1 MDPGSA
7 LVKLR
12 ALCAKQ
18 ERCRSELM
26 HKLKAWGVE
35 DEAVL
40 DQLVTEGFLNE
51 RRFAGHFAVSK
62 LRQNGWGRIKIRRA
76 LEEKGLSEADIDAG
90 LGEVDEG
97 EYRDTL
103 RKLAARH
110 GTDAHRFLTGRGFEE
125 EILEEV
131 LRG

>member
-1 MDPGSA
+1 M
-7 LVKLR
+7 KLR

-18 ERCRSELM
+18 ERCRSELR
-26 HKLKAWGVE
+26 HKLEAWGVE
-35 DEAVL
+35 NEAVL
-40 DQLVTEGFLNE
+40 DQLVTEGFLND
-51 RRFAGHFAVSK
+51 RRFAEHFVVSK

-76 LEEKGLSEADIDAG
+76 LEEKELSEADIETG
-90 LGEVDEG
+90 LGAIDEE

-110 GTDAHRFLTGRGFEE
+110 GADGFRLLTGRGFEE
-125 EILEEV
+125 ELLAEV